1 MHRRLV
7 AAAVLGLVTAVA
19 APASAKPP
27 IPGRSVTAT
36 LINHT
41 TCTFK
46 LTGGYP
52 YGDGH
57 VTQQPAQTIPP
68 GGSTTWKVIGWATTD
83 ADALVIYVYTAQPG
97 AMTTHQRGL
106 LSELWGPGMGS
117 GQADRA
123 ITAELAP
130 KAGDRVLTKWRYSA
144 FHRTPLAD
152 VLWQTERDQL
162 IVCGVYAHIGCLTT
176 CVDAFS
182 RDVRAFLV
190 ADAVADFSAEKHRTA
205 LTMAA
210 GSCAATP
217 TTDRLLQDLTEA
229 GS

>member
-1 MHRRLV
+1 MTAYGIDPIEPYQVPAENELPAQRVRWS
-7 AAAVLGLVTAVA
+7 ADPGRAVLLIHDMQEYFLRFFPSGQEPLETLLKNAVRLREA
-19 APASAKPP
+19 CDDAG
-27 IPGRSVTAT
+27 IPV
-36 LINHT
+36 
-41 TCTFK
+41 
-46 LTGGYP
+46 
-52 YGDGH
+52 
-57 VTQQPAQTIPP
+57 
-68 GGSTTWKVIGWATTD
+68 
-83 ADALVIYVYTAQPG
+83 VYTAQPG

-205 LTMAA
+205 LAMAA